1 VSAKI
6 LPFPPRVWKADP
18 LPWWAAVILAC
29 GYLLCIAG
37 LVVGAYVM
45 RDSPRPSPSERRL

>member
-1 VSAKI
+1 MSAKI
-6 LPFPPRVWKADP
+6 LPFPPRVWKSDP

-29 GYLLCIAG
+29 GYLLVIAG